1 MTDSTRRDTAS
12 RFIQATPSAIYD
24 AFVTREAVAQWLPP
38 DGATIEIQV
47 FEPRAGG
54 RVQMTLTF
62 AAAPGKSTAHTDVVV
77 GRFVELVP
85 RQRIVQAFEFDAPD
99 PAFAGTMA
107 MRWELEAVEGGTVV
121 TVIAEDVP
129 AGISPADH
137 EVGMHSSLAHLAA
150 YVESQVP

>member
-12 RFIQATPSAIYD
+12 RFIKASPSKVYV

-38 DGATIEIQV
+38 EGATMEVQV

-54 RVQMTLTF
+54 RFQMTLTF
-62 AAAPGKSTAHTDVVV
+62 ASASGKSTAHTDVVV

-85 RQRIVQAFEFDAPD
+85 RQRIVQAFEFDSPD
-99 PAFAGTMA
+99 PAFAGTMT
-107 MRWELEAVEGGTVV
+107 MRWGLEAVEGGTVV

-129 AGISPADH
+129 VGISPADH
-137 EVGMHSSLAHLAA
+137 EVGMYSSLAHLAA